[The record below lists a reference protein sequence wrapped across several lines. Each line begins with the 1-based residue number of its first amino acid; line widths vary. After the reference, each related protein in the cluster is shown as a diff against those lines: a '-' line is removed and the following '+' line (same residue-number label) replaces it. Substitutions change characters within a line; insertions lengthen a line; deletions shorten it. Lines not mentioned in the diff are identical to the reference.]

1 MWAAAR
7 EVWQEQ
13 RVRHAEEYIRYQTTC
28 FEAGR
33 TPVPSEIPPTWRVA
47 AELHFGTRAVGLLDT
62 VAGDVRL
69 IREVGMVLTGV
80 TGHRD
85 SVGGPRSDAC
95 CRQCKPRPPWHS
107 HHSRRGLQG
116 LPPLAP
122 EDWWASRDPRR
133 LDVFHGEVTVL
144 HGWLNLEK
152 RGFSARNRHNMWP
165 FFGDQTSYR

>member
-7 EVWQEQ
+7 EVLQEQ

-33 TPVPSEIPPTWRVA
+33 TPVPSEIPPTWPVA

-69 IREVGMVLTGV
+69 IREVGTVLTGV
-80 TGHRD
+80 TGHRC
-85 SVGGPRSDAC
+85 VGGPRSDAC

-107 HHSRRGLQG
+107 QHSRRGGLQG
-116 LPPLAP
+116 SPPLMSPLAP

-144 HGWLNLEK
+144 LG
-152 RGFSARNRHNMWP
+152 G
-165 FFGDQTSYR
+165 